1 MFLKNNYL
9 VVIIFLY
16 VLSCQP
22 VEIIEPV
29 TFDYSK
35 LDKISISANEIIINS
50 EYKPKFSNKN
60 IEDQIP
66 NPPINII
73 KEWNNQNI
81 LNFGKENKLIINI
94 LDASIIKQ
102 EVNNIDAE
110 KYEEKTVFKY
120 KIFFLVEYELY
131 DNSNFLIANTTVES
145 SRSTTSKKYIS
156 INETEIIINDLINS
170 ALNDFTE
177 ESMSLLTQYMREYLN
192 T

>member
-9 VVIIFLY
+9 VVIISLY

-22 VEIIEPV
+22 IEIIEPV

-102 EVNNIDAE
+102 EVNNIEAE

-156 INETEIIINDLINS
+156 LNERDIIINNLLHD
-170 ALNDFTE
+170 ALKDFIKETK
-177 ESMSLLTQYMREYLN
+177 SMMNTYMFGYIQ
-192 T
+192 

>member
-9 VVIIFLY
+9 VVIISLY
-16 VLSCQP
+16 MLSCQP
-22 VEIIEPV
+22 IEIIEPV

-102 EVNNIDAE
+102 EVNNIEAE

-156 INETEIIINDLINS
+156 LNERDIIINNLLHD
-170 ALNDFTE
+170 ALKDFIKETK
-177 ESMSLLTQYMREYLN
+177 SMMNTYMFGYIQ
-192 T
+192 

>member
-9 VVIIFLY
+9 VVIISLY

-22 VEIIEPV
+22 IEIIEPV

-102 EVNNIDAE
+102 EVNNIEAE

-120 KIFFLVEYELY
+120 KVFFLVEYELY

-156 INETEIIINDLINS
+156 LNERDIVINNLLHDALKDFIKETK
-170 ALNDFTE
+170 
-177 ESMSLLTQYMREYLN
+177 SMMNTYMFGYIQ
-192 T
+192 

>member
-9 VVIIFLY
+9 LIIFFLY

-22 VEIIEPV
+22 VEIIKPV

-102 EVNNIDAE
+102 EVNNIEAE

-156 INETEIIINDLINS
+156 LNERDIVINNLLHDALKDFIKETK
-170 ALNDFTE
+170 
-177 ESMSLLTQYMREYLN
+177 SMMNTYMFGYIQ
-192 T
+192 

>member
-73 KEWNNQNI
+73 KEWNNRNI

-102 EVNNIDAE
+102 EVNNIEAE
-110 KYEEKTVFKY
+110 KYEEKTLFKY
-120 KIFFLVEYELY
+120 KILFLVEYELY
-131 DNSNFLIANTTVES
+131 DNSNFLIANTTIES

-156 INETEIIINDLINS
+156 LNERDIVINNLLHDALKDFIKETK
-170 ALNDFTE
+170 
-177 ESMSLLTQYMREYLN
+177 SMMNTYMFGYIQ
-192 T
+192 

>member
-102 EVNNIDAE
+102 EVNNIEAE

-156 INETEIIINDLINS
+156 LNERDIVINNLLHDALKDFIKETK
-170 ALNDFTE
+170 
-177 ESMSLLTQYMREYLN
+177 SMMNTYMFGYIQ
-192 T
+192 

>member
-94 LDASIIKQ
+94 LDASIINQ
-102 EVNNIDAE
+102 EVSNIEAE

-156 INETEIIINDLINS
+156 LNERDIVINNLLHDALKDFIKETK
-170 ALNDFTE
+170 
-177 ESMSLLTQYMREYLN
+177 SMMNTYMFGYIQ
-192 T
+192 

>member
-102 EVNNIDAE
+102 EVNNIEAE
-110 KYEEKTVFKY
+110 KYEEKTVFRY

-156 INETEIIINDLINS
+156 LNERDIVINNLLHDALKDFIKETK
-170 ALNDFTE
+170 
-177 ESMSLLTQYMREYLN
+177 SMMNTYMFGYIQ
-192 T
+192 

>member
-9 VVIIFLY
+9 VVIISLY

-22 VEIIEPV
+22 IEIIEPV

-102 EVNNIDAE
+102 EVNNIEAE

-156 INETEIIINDLINS
+156 LNERDIVINNLLHDALKDFIKETK
-170 ALNDFTE
+170 
-177 ESMSLLTQYMREYLN
+177 SMMNTYMFGYIQ
-192 T
+192 

>member
-102 EVNNIDAE
+102 EVNNIEAE

-156 INETEIIINDLINS
+156 LNERDIIINNLLHD
-170 ALNDFTE
+170 ALKDFIKETK
-177 ESMSLLTQYMREYLN
+177 SMMNTYMFGYIQ
-192 T
+192 

>member
-1 MFLKNNYL
+1 M
-9 VVIIFLY
+9 
-16 VLSCQP
+16 LSCQP

-102 EVNNIDAE
+102 EVNNIEAE

-156 INETEIIINDLINS
+156 LNERDIVINNLLHDALKDFIKETK
-170 ALNDFTE
+170 
-177 ESMSLLTQYMREYLN
+177 SMMNTYMFGYIQ
-192 T
+192 

>member
-9 VVIIFLY
+9 LVIIFLY

-102 EVNNIDAE
+102 EVNNIEAE

-156 INETEIIINDLINS
+156 LNERDIVINNLLHDALKDFIKETK
-170 ALNDFTE
+170 
-177 ESMSLLTQYMREYLN
+177 SMMNTYMFGYIQ
-192 T
+192 

>member
-102 EVNNIDAE
+102 EVNNIGAE

-156 INETEIIINDLINS
+156 LNERDIVINNLLHNALKDFIKETK
-170 ALNDFTE
+170 
-177 ESMSLLTQYMREYLN
+177 SMMNTYMFGYIQ
-192 T
+192 

>member
-9 VVIIFLY
+9 VVIILLY

-102 EVNNIDAE
+102 EVNNIGAE

-156 INETEIIINDLINS
+156 LNERDIVINNLLHDALKDFIKETK
-170 ALNDFTE
+170 
-177 ESMSLLTQYMREYLN
+177 SMMNTYMFGYIQ
-192 T
+192 

>member
-9 VVIIFLY
+9 VVIISLY

-22 VEIIEPV
+22 IEIIEPV

-156 INETEIIINDLINS
+156 LNERDIVINNLLHDALKDFIKETK
-170 ALNDFTE
+170 
-177 ESMSLLTQYMREYLN
+177 SMMNTYMFGYIQ
-192 T
+192 

>member
-102 EVNNIDAE
+102 EVNNIGAE

-156 INETEIIINDLINS
+156 LNERDIVINNLLHDALKDFIKETK
-170 ALNDFTE
+170 
-177 ESMSLLTQYMREYLN
+177 SMMNTYMFGYIQ
-192 T
+192 

>member
-9 VVIIFLY
+9 VVIISLY
-16 VLSCQP
+16 MLSCQP
-22 VEIIEPV
+22 IEIIEPV

-102 EVNNIDAE
+102 EVNNIGAE

-156 INETEIIINDLINS
+156 LNERDIVINNLLHDALKDFIKETK
-170 ALNDFTE
+170 
-177 ESMSLLTQYMREYLN
+177 SMMNTYMFGYIQ
-192 T
+192 

>member
-9 VVIIFLY
+9 VVIISLY

-22 VEIIEPV
+22 IEIIEPV

-66 NPPINII
+66 NPPIKII

-102 EVNNIDAE
+102 EVNNIEAE

-156 INETEIIINDLINS
+156 LNERDIVINNLLHDALKDFIKETK
-170 ALNDFTE
+170 
-177 ESMSLLTQYMREYLN
+177 SMMNTYMFGYIQ
-192 T
+192 

>member
-9 VVIIFLY
+9 VVIILLY

-156 INETEIIINDLINS
+156 LNERDIVINNLLHDALKDFIKETK
-170 ALNDFTE
+170 
-177 ESMSLLTQYMREYLN
+177 SMMNTYMFGYIQ
-192 T
+192 

>member
-50 EYKPKFSNKN
+50 EYKPKSSNKN

-102 EVNNIDAE
+102 EVNNIEAE

-156 INETEIIINDLINS
+156 LNERDIVINNLLHDALKDFIKETK
-170 ALNDFTE
+170 
-177 ESMSLLTQYMREYLN
+177 SMMNTYMFGYIQ
-192 T
+192 

>member
-102 EVNNIDAE
+102 EVSNIEAE

-156 INETEIIINDLINS
+156 LNERDIVINNLLHDALKDFIKETK
-170 ALNDFTE
+170 
-177 ESMSLLTQYMREYLN
+177 SMMNTYMFGYIQ
-192 T
+192 

>member
-9 VVIIFLY
+9 LIIFFLY

-66 NPPINII
+66 NSPINII

-102 EVNNIDAE
+102 EVNNIEAE

-156 INETEIIINDLINS
+156 LNERDIVINNLLHDALKDFIKETK
-170 ALNDFTE
+170 
-177 ESMSLLTQYMREYLN
+177 SMMNTYMFGYIQ
-192 T
+192 

>member
-9 VVIIFLY
+9 VVIILLY

-81 LNFGKENKLIINI
+81 LNFGKENK
-94 LDASIIKQ
+94 
-102 EVNNIDAE
+102 
-110 KYEEKTVFKY
+110 
-120 KIFFLVEYELY
+120 
-131 DNSNFLIANTTVES
+131 
-145 SRSTTSKKYIS
+145 
-156 INETEIIINDLINS
+156 
-170 ALNDFTE
+170 
-177 ESMSLLTQYMREYLN
+177 
-192 T
+192 

>member
-102 EVNNIDAE
+102 EVNNIEAE

-131 DNSNFLIANTTVES
+131 DNSNFLIANTTVQS

-156 INETEIIINDLINS
+156 LNERDIVINNLLHDALKDFIKETK
-170 ALNDFTE
+170 
-177 ESMSLLTQYMREYLN
+177 SMMSTYMFGYIQ
-192 T
+192 

>member
-110 KYEEKTVFKY
+110 KYEEKLFLNIKF
-120 KIFFLVEYELY
+120 FFLVEYELY

-156 INETEIIINDLINS
+156 LNERDIVINNLLHDALKDFIKETK
-170 ALNDFTE
+170 
-177 ESMSLLTQYMREYLN
+177 SMMNTYMFGYIQ
-192 T
+192 

>member
-102 EVNNIDAE
+102 EINNIEAE

-156 INETEIIINDLINS
+156 LNERDIVINNLLHDALKDFIKETK
-170 ALNDFTE
+170 
-177 ESMSLLTQYMREYLN
+177 SMMNTYMFGYIQ
-192 T
+192 

>member
-60 IEDQIP
+60 IEDQIQ

-94 LDASIIKQ
+94 LDASIIKE
-102 EVNNIDAE
+102 EVNNIEAE

-156 INETEIIINDLINS
+156 LNERDIVINNLLHNSLKDFIKETK
-170 ALNDFTE
+170 
-177 ESMSLLTQYMREYLN
+177 SMMNTYMFGYIQ
-192 T
+192 

>member
-22 VEIIEPV
+22 VEIIKPV

-102 EVNNIDAE
+102 EVNNIEAE

-156 INETEIIINDLINS
+156 LNERDIVINNLLHDALKDFIKETK
-170 ALNDFTE
+170 
-177 ESMSLLTQYMREYLN
+177 SMMNTYMFGYIQ
-192 T
+192 

>member
-156 INETEIIINDLINS
+156 LNERDIVINNLLHDALKDFIKETK
-170 ALNDFTE
+170 
-177 ESMSLLTQYMREYLN
+177 SMMNTYMFGYIQ
-192 T
+192 

>member
-156 INETEIIINDLINS
+156 LNERDIVINNLLHDALKDFIKETK
-170 ALNDFTE
+170 
-177 ESMSLLTQYMREYLN
+177 SMMNNYMFGYIQ
-192 T
+192 

>member
-102 EVNNIDAE
+102 EINNIDAE

-156 INETEIIINDLINS
+156 LNERDIVINNLLHDALKDFIKETK
-170 ALNDFTE
+170 
-177 ESMSLLTQYMREYLN
+177 SMMNTYMFGYIQ
-192 T
+192 

>member
-9 VVIIFLY
+9 LIIFFLY

-22 VEIIEPV
+22 VEIIKPV

-156 INETEIIINDLINS
+156 LNERDIVINNLLHDALKDFIKETK
-170 ALNDFTE
+170 
-177 ESMSLLTQYMREYLN
+177 SMMNTYMFGYIQ
-192 T
+192 

>member
-22 VEIIEPV
+22 LEIIEPV

-66 NPPINII
+66 NSPINII

-102 EVNNIDAE
+102 EVNNIEAE

-156 INETEIIINDLINS
+156 LNERDIVINNLLHDALKDFIKETK
-170 ALNDFTE
+170 
-177 ESMSLLTQYMREYLN
+177 SMMNTYMFGYIQ
-192 T
+192 

>member
-29 TFDYSK
+29 PFDYSK

-102 EVNNIDAE
+102 EVNNIEAE

-156 INETEIIINDLINS
+156 LNERDIVINNLLHDALKDFIKETK
-170 ALNDFTE
+170 
-177 ESMSLLTQYMREYLN
+177 SMMNTYMFGYIQ
-192 T
+192 